1 MKTPP
6 KEYRSFQ
13 SLQKIIADLQDPDG
27 GCPWDLEQ
35 THKSLCKFAIEE
47 TYELV
52 DAIESDDISSM
63 KEELGD
69 VLLQV
74 MLHSEIAKKS
84 GLFTIED
91 VIESIGTKM
100 VRRHPHVFSDTKVA
114 NADEVLKNWEQIKV
128 KEKTQKNSWF
138 NFPKHL
144 PSLSISDKIGSKS
157 QKYDFDWKT
166 KEQVYDKVTEEL
178 AEVTESIELNDID
191 KIEDEIGD
199 LLFVVAQLARHYK
212 LDPEQALRRSNG
224 KFMTRFNKMME
235 LSESRDVKFSAL
247 TLDEKEAL
255 WQEVKQILNNK

>member
-6 KEYRSFQ
+6 NQFRSFDALRQ
-13 SLQKIIADLQDPDG
+13 IIQDLQDPNG

-52 DAIESDDISSM
+52 DAIEKEDILLM

-74 MLHSEIAKKS
+74 
-84 GLFTIED
+84 LFHAEMARKEKQFDIMD
-91 VIESIGTKM
+91 VIETLGKKM
-100 VRRHPHVFSDTKVA
+100 VRRHPHVFSYTQVSSSE
-114 NADEVLKNWEQIKV
+114 EVLKNWEQIKK
-128 KEKTQKNSWF
+128 KEKKDNTEWF
-138 NFPKHL
+138 DFPSHL
-144 PSLSISDKIGSKS
+144 PSLSVADKIGSKS

-166 KEQVYDKVTEEL
+166 RDQVYGKVKEEL
-178 AEVTESIELNDID
+178 AEVTEAMQLNDID

-212 LDPEQALRRSNG
+212 LDPEQALRRSNN
-224 KFMTRFNKMME
+224 KFKTRFSAIMNLAEEKGLE
-235 LSESRDVKFSAL
+235 FKNLSLE
-247 TLDEKEAL
+247 EKEEL
-255 WQEVKQILNNK
+255 WQETKRRLTSS

>member
-35 THKSLCKFAIEE
+35 THKSLCKFAVEE

-52 DAIESDDISSM
+52 DAIEADDLAGM

-74 MLHSEIAKKS
+74 MIHAEIAKKS
-84 GLFTIED
+84 SSFTIDD

-100 VRRHPHVFSDTKVA
+100 VRRHPHVFGDTKVTD
-114 NADEVLKNWEQIKV
+114 ADEVLKNWEQIKV
-128 KEKTQKNSWF
+128 REKSGKKSWF

-144 PSLSISDKIGSKS
+144 PSLSVSDKIGSKS
-157 QKYDFDWKT
+157 QKYDFDWET
-166 KEQVYDKVTEEL
+166 KEQVFEKVTEEL
-178 AEVTESIELNDID
+178 AEVTEAIALDDID

-199 LLFVVAQLARHYK
+199 LLFVVAQLARHHK
-212 LDPEQALRRSNG
+212 LDPEQALRRSNN
-224 KFMTRFNKMME
+224 KFMSRFTKMME
-235 LSESRDVKFSAL
+235 LTEDRETDFSSL
-247 TLDEKEAL
+247 SLEQKEAL
-255 WQEVKQILNNK
+255 WQEVKVILNKR